1 MIPEMSGKRAKHR
14 MRPPERV
21 HRLRKPTMKPLQGFA
36 DGRGSFL
43 RRITRAPWMAP
54 LKFIQRLEFAQ
65 RLLLNGR
72 RRVVVVQKRF
82 QLPLFAPEGPGRLG
96 ILEPQAALLQHR
108 TRFRHERRS
117 AGGARHLGCNRDGPV
132 KRLGPQR
139 ERQTM
144 NRLCGWMQQQ
154 VSDVINSLF
163 VFQDGCLSTE
173 GQFPKPESLSNC
185 PLRPGCCP
193 F

>member
-1 MIPEMSGKRAKHR
+1 MILEMSGKRAKHR

-36 DGRGSFL
+36 DGRGGFL

-132 KRLGPQR
+132 NRLGPQR
-139 ERQTM
+139 EIKRVLAIGLRSALTALIAVRPFPAIGATRSAYQAIGL
-144 NRLCGWMQQQ
+144 RLFALDQ
-154 VSDVINSLF
+154 
-163 VFQDGCLSTE
+163 
-173 GQFPKPESLSNC
+173 
-185 PLRPGCCP
+185 
-193 F
+193 